1 MTEVE
6 LLNAMLCRWTW
17 SDHDVPGHTTIPAG
31 EHRCERINGH
41 RLVCECRCGATT
53 TKEES

>member
-17 SDHDVPGHTTIPAG
+17 SDHDVPGHTTIPVG